1 MHTPYFLTCT
11 GRKCIM
17 VGSSGRKANISTD
30 AQAVNYLPAQ
40 IKIALKYLYITK
52 SYLHQTALFK

>member
-1 MHTPYFLTCT
+1 
-11 GRKCIM
+11 M